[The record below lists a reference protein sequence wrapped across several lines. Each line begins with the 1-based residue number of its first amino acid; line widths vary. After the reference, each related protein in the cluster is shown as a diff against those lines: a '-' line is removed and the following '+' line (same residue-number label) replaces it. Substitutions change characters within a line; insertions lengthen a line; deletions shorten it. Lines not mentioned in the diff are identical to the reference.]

1 MEMIGGVL
9 FTIVRKG
16 GGGRGKGDGDDSS
29 SCRRLKVKPFI
40 NLMGGTH
47 DDTGFKWITVGD

>member
-1 MEMIGGVL
+1 MIGGVL

-40 NLMGGTH
+40 NLIGKLAPHPNWTPPNA
-47 DDTGFKWITVGD
+47 

>member
-1 MEMIGGVL
+1 MIGGVL

-47 DDTGFKWITVGD
+47 ADTGFKWITVGD